1 MLEESHMLGHD
12 PALENELV
20 VFLYKCFGDAVS
32 GRIRLPAEAAWHRLS
47 RQELGHFS
55 WRLFAALKGSYSF

>member
-20 VFLYKCFGDAVS
+20 VFLYKCFGNALP
-32 GRIRLPAEAAWHRLS
+32 GRTWLPAEAAWHCLS
-47 RQELGHFS
+47 RQGLCHFS
-55 WRLFAALKGSYSF
+55 WRLFAALKGFYYF